1 MPTDTE
7 YAMDLISQRVAH
19 GLPVRPKRRK
29 RASRGSSEVGV
40 LQTEEPEG
48 RGESSSVDW
57 NKWGGRIT
65 TTKEKAGE
73 LKEIFRDGQVCVHPF
88 RGSHD

>member
-1 MPTDTE
+1 M
-7 YAMDLISQRVAH
+7 
-19 GLPVRPKRRK
+19 
-29 RASRGSSEVGV
+29 
-40 LQTEEPEG
+40 QTEEPEG